1 MAVTPQT
8 NTTLASIAE
17 VLKANDNFVV
27 CGHVSPDGDC
37 LGCQL
42 GLASA
47 LSRLGKSVTCV
58 LVKDEPIE
66 RALRFLP
73 GAEHLIPAEKFEGAC
88 DVFVGVDVPT
98 RERIG
103 EAACAI
109 HDVAKTTITID
120 HHAVDSTMAD
130 YVYVDP
136 DAAAACMLVWDL
148 VGLLGV
154 DRGGAVASCCYTG
167 LMTDTGRFQFQNTDV
182 FALRAACEMV
192 ACGADAATLAT
203 QVFQNRS
210 IASLKLAGRAVD
222 RMQFGHNGDYV
233 LSYVTQADFEEFGA
247 VKADAEPIIN
257 TLRTVEGTRVACMLR
272 EVDGKIRGGLRSKDE
287 TDISVLARS
296 FGGGGHK
303 AASGFTLDCSLDEAV
318 QKVREGLDS
327 LLDGTLGTGE

>member
-1 MAVTPQT
+1 MAVTAQT
-8 NTTLASIAE
+8 NTTLPEIAD
-17 VLKANDNFVV
+17 VIKANGHFVL

-42 GLASA
+42 GLAAA
-47 LSRLGKSVTCV
+47 LKDLGKTVSCV

-66 RALRFLP
+66 RALQFLP
-73 GAEHLIPAEKFEGAC
+73 GASELIPAENFEGPC
-88 DVFVGVDVPT
+88 DVFIGLDVPT

-103 EAACAI
+103 EAACRI
-109 HDVAKTTITID
+109 HDAANVTITID

-136 DAAAACMLVWDL
+136 DAAAACMLVWGL
-148 VGLLGV
+148 VGYLGIT
-154 DRGGAVASCCYTG
+154 RGSAVASCCYTG
-167 LMTDTGRFQFQNTDV
+167 LMTDTGRFQFQNTDER
-182 FALRAACEMV
+182 ALKAACEMV
-192 ACGADAATLAT
+192 AAGADASSLAT

-210 IASLKLAGRAVD
+210 VASLKLAGRAVD

-233 LSYVTQADFEEFGA
+233 ISWISSADFEELGA

-257 TLRTVEGTRVACMLR
+257 TLRTVEGTRIACMLR
-272 EVDGKIRGGLRSKDE
+272 EVDGKVRGGLRSKDD

-303 AASGFTLDCSLDEAV
+303 AASGFTLDCSISDALTTVKA
-318 QKVREGLDS
+318 GLDA
-327 LLDGTLGTGE
+327 LLDGSLGNA